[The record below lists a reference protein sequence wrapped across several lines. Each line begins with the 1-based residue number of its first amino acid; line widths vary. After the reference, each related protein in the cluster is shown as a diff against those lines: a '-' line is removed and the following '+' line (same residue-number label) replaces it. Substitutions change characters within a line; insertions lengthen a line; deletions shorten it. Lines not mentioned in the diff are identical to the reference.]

1 MKDQSS
7 AETAIDKAKAMIE
20 GGWRIVPILP
30 KQKRPAH
37 TGWTE
42 REFTSEDFRPDS
54 GIGIVTGQGIVAL
67 DVDAYCEDVSAAIVT
82 EAMRRFG
89 ATLERVGQAPK
100 TALFYRGL
108 DIKKRD
114 VTLQPTGKA
123 PNGKQEKLEVLG
135 NGQQIVAFGIH
146 PDTGQPYRWKG
157 VRPWDT
163 FPGWVDNLLPEITQE
178 GLDDFL
184 DWVAAE
190 YGEQRKLS
198 QRAAPMMV
206 ASAARGWGE
215 TALSNEIAELV
226 RTPEGDRNN
235 ALNTSAFRMG
245 QIVGGGH
252 LDEDEAVAALKQ
264 AALQMGLEAREIHP
278 TIKSGL
284 TAGKSEPRHPEK
296 RAAEAHLDAKT
307 AKDAD
312 RIAKRIKDGL
322 KDVLAEVGI
331 KVDAIAVDAER
342 VGKMIGRSFWSASQS
357 KLHFLN
363 REGHLVKFTQGEGWK
378 FMLATFGS
386 PVGADEIAAWVSQVI
401 PKDRQ
406 AAEKSLRAAIRTPVM
421 DHILLY
427 RQRDMIAWGV
437 DMFATH
443 EVFVLREHD
452 AQIVLPHIPWT
463 TGPIDMLFVDDFRT
477 HWPDVDAVLKFII
490 DARFAGD
497 RKKAYLWWQADS
509 DFGKGLFTGLLKDL
523 GVVVETSTKEI
534 EKVMEG
540 QPVGLSADNFK
551 RAIVLLV
558 DEFKSVKSELKQLQ
572 NEIELSPKN
581 QLRQRAAIYTKLF
594 MSAEN
599 VASLV
604 TSHGVEDQFANRM
617 SFIENSGRIDDRP
630 VFAANK
636 SAYAVNLRNWIA
648 LTLNQHVEEYRK
660 LGSSGAVTVADAA
673 VTAFHASRGIGKQL
687 GRVSESLHQIAD
699 AFREAMLNKD
709 HDFSPD
715 VINLTN
721 GGVGLI
727 RPRKLFEDWL
737 ADNYDQSERMT
748 FVKKAKNVLALAS
761 RDGEVKVRLTSDRKS
776 VKCLLLKE

>member
-7 AETAIDKAKAMIE
+7 AETAIDKAKAMIN
-20 GGWRIVPILP
+20 GGWRVVPILP

-82 EAMRRFG
+82 EAIRRFG
-89 ATLERVGQAPK
+89 VTLERVGQAPK

-114 VTLQPTGKA
+114 VILQPTGKA

-163 FPGWVDNLLPEITQE
+163 SLGWVDDLLPEITQE
-178 GLDDFL
+178 GLDDFV
-184 DWVAAE
+184 DWVTTE

-198 QRAAPMMV
+198 QQAMPTIPAPV
-206 ASAARGWGE
+206 AGGWGRN
-215 TALSNEIAELV
+215 ALSKEVAELV
-226 RTPEGDRNN
+226 RTPEGNRNN

-245 QIVGGGH
+245 QIIGGGH
-252 LDEDEAVAALKQ
+252 LDENKAVAALKQ

-284 TAGKSEPRHPEK
+284 TAGRSNPRHPEK
-296 RAAEAHLDAKT
+296 HAVESRLDAKT
-307 AKDAD
+307 NKDANQVAE
-312 RIAKRIKDGL
+312 RIRDSL
-322 KDVLAEVGI
+322 KDSLAEVGI

-363 REGHLVKFTQGEGWK
+363 REGHLVKFTQSEGWK
-378 FMLATFGS
+378 FLLATFGS
-386 PVGADEIAAWVSQVI
+386 PVGADEIAAWLSQVI

-406 AAEKSLRAAIRTPVM
+406 AAEKSLRAAIRAPVM

-427 RQRDMIAWGV
+427 RQRDMIAWAV

-443 EVFVLREHD
+443 EVFVLREND

-463 TGPIDMLFVDDFRT
+463 SGPIEMLYIDDFRT
-477 HWPDVDAVLKFII
+477 HWPDVDQVLKFII

-523 GVVVETSTKEI
+523 GLVVETSTKEI

-617 SFIENSGRIDDRP
+617 SLIQNSGRIDDRQL
-630 VFAANK
+630 FAANK
-636 SAYAVNLRNWIA
+636 SAYAVSLRNWIG
-648 LTLNQHVEEYRK
+648 LTLNQHVEEYRE
-660 LGSSGAVTVADAA
+660 LGSSEAVTVADAA
-673 VTAFHASRGIGKQL
+673 VTEFHANRGVGKQL
-687 GRVSESLHQIAD
+687 GRVSESLQEIAE
-699 AFREAMLNKD
+699 AFREAMLDKQHN
-709 HDFSPD
+709 FSPD
-715 VINLTN
+715 IVDLTK
-721 GGVGLI
+721 GGIGLL
-727 RPRKLFEDWL
+727 RPRKLFEEWL
-737 ADNYDQSERMT
+737 GDNYDQSERMT
-748 FVKKAKNVLALAS
+748 FVKKAKVVLTLAS
-761 RDGEVKVRLTSDRKS
+761 RDGEVKARLTSDRKS

>member
-7 AETAIDKAKAMIE
+7 AETAIDKAKAMIN
-20 GGWRIVPILP
+20 GGWRVVPILP

-82 EAMRRFG
+82 EAIRRFG
-89 ATLERVGQAPK
+89 VTLERVGQAPK

-114 VTLQPTGKA
+114 VILQPTGKA

-163 FPGWVDNLLPEITQE
+163 SLGWVDDLLPEITQE
-178 GLDDFL
+178 GLDDFV
-184 DWVAAE
+184 DWVTTE

-198 QRAAPMMV
+198 QQAMPTIPAPV
-206 ASAARGWGE
+206 AGGWGRN
-215 TALSNEIAELV
+215 ALSKEVAELV
-226 RTPEGDRNN
+226 RTPEGNRNN

-252 LDEDEAVAALKQ
+252 LDENKAVAALKQ

-284 TAGKSEPRHPEK
+284 TAGRSNPRHPEK
-296 RAAEAHLDAKT
+296 HAVESRLDAKT
-307 AKDAD
+307 NKDANQVAE
-312 RIAKRIKDGL
+312 RIRDSL
-322 KDVLAEVGI
+322 KDSLAEVGI

-363 REGHLVKFTQGEGWK
+363 REGHLVKFTQSEGWK
-378 FMLATFGS
+378 FLLATFGS
-386 PVGADEIAAWVSQVI
+386 PIDPADVSEWVSQVV
-401 PKDRQ
+401 PKDQ
-406 AAEKSLRAAIRTPVM
+406 KAVGKSLRGAVRAPVM

-427 RQRDMIAWGV
+427 RQRDMIAWAV

-443 EVFVLREHD
+443 EVFVLREND

-463 TGPIDMLFVDDFRT
+463 SGPIEMLYIDDFRT
-477 HWPDVDAVLKFII
+477 HWPDVDQVLKFII

-617 SFIENSGRIDDRP
+617 SLIQNSGRIDDRQL
-630 VFAANK
+630 FAANK
-636 SAYAVNLRNWIA
+636 SAYAVSLRNWIG
-648 LTLNQHVEEYRK
+648 LTLNQHVEEYRE
-660 LGSSGAVTVADAA
+660 LGSSEAVTVADAA
-673 VTAFHASRGIGKQL
+673 VTEFHANRGVGKQL
-687 GRVSESLHQIAD
+687 GRVSESLHEIAE
-699 AFREAMLNKD
+699 AFRKSMLEKN
-709 HDFSPD
+709 HDYCPD
-715 VINLTN
+715 IIKLTK
-721 GGVGLI
+721 GGIGLL
-727 RPRKLFEDWL
+727 RPRKLFEEWL
-737 ADNYDQSERMT
+737 GDNYDQSERMT
-748 FVKKAKNVLALAS
+748 FVKKAKVVLTLAS
-761 RDGEVKVRLTSDRKS
+761 MDGEVKARLTSDRKS

>member
-1 MKDQSS
+1 MKAQSS
-7 AETAIDKAKAMIE
+7 DFTTIDKAKAMIG

-37 TGWTE
+37 AVWQK
-42 REFTSEDFRPDS
+42 REFTSQDFRPDS
-54 GIGIVTGQGIVAL
+54 GIGIVTGHGIVAL
-67 DVDAYCEDVSAAIVT
+67 DVDAYCEDVSAAIAA
-82 EAMRRFG
+82 EAIKRFG
-89 ATLERVGQAPK
+89 DTLERVGEAPK

-108 DIKKRD
+108 DIKKGNII
-114 VTLQPTGKA
+114 LKPTGKA

-135 NGQQIVAFGIH
+135 NGQQIVACGIH
-146 PDTGQPYRWKG
+146 PDTGQPYTWKDIT
-157 VRPWDT
+157 PWDT
-163 FPGWVDNLLPEITQE
+163 FLGCVDDLLPEITQQ

-190 YGEQRKLS
+190 YGEPRKLS
-198 QRAAPMMV
+198 QQAVPTIPAPV
-206 ASAARGWGE
+206 AGGWGRN
-215 TALSNEIAELV
+215 ALSKEVAELV
-226 RTPEGDRNN
+226 RTPEGNRNN

-252 LDEDEAVAALKQ
+252 LDENKAVAALKQ
-264 AALQMGLEAREIHP
+264 AALQMGLEAREIRP

-284 TAGKSEPRHPEK
+284 TAGKSNPRHPEK
-296 RAAEAHLDAKT
+296 HAVESRLDAKT
-307 AKDAD
+307 IKDAD
-312 RIAKRIKDGL
+312 RIVERIREGL
-322 KDVLAEVGI
+322 KNVLAEVGI
-331 KVDAIAVDAER
+331 KVDVIAVDAER
-342 VGKMIGRSFWSASQS
+342 VGKLIGRSFWSASQS

-363 REGHLVKFTQGEGWK
+363 REGHLVKFTQSEGWK
-378 FMLATFGS
+378 FLLATFGS
-386 PVGADEIAAWVSQVI
+386 PIDPVDVNEWVSQVV
-401 PKDRQ
+401 PKDQ
-406 AAEKSLRAAIRTPVM
+406 KAVGKSLRGAVRAPVM

-427 RQRDMIAWGV
+427 RQRDMIAWAV

-443 EVFVLREHD
+443 EVFVLREND

-463 TGPIDMLFVDDFRT
+463 SGPIEMLYIDDFRT
-477 HWPDVDAVLKFII
+477 HWPDVDQVLKFII

-617 SFIENSGRIDDRP
+617 SLIQNSGRIDDRQL
-630 VFAANK
+630 FSANK
-636 SAYAVNLRNWIA
+636 SSYAVSLRNWIG

-660 LGSSGAVTVADAA
+660 LGSSEAVTVADAA
-673 VTAFHASRGIGKQL
+673 VTGFHANRGIGKQL
-687 GRVSESLHQIAD
+687 GRVSESLQEIAE
-699 AFREAMLNKD
+699 AFREAMLDKQHN
-709 HDFSPD
+709 FSPD
-715 VINLTN
+715 IVDLTK
-721 GGVGLI
+721 GGIGLL
-727 RPRKLFEDWL
+727 RPRKLFEEWL
-737 ADNYDQSERMT
+737 GDNYDQSERMT
-748 FVKKAKNVLALAS
+748 FVKKAKVVLTLAS
-761 RDGEVKVRLTSDRKS
+761 RDGEVKARLTSDRKS

>member
-7 AETAIDKAKAMIE
+7 AETAIDKAKAMIN
-20 GGWRIVPILP
+20 GGWRVVPILP

-82 EAMRRFG
+82 EAIRRFG
-89 ATLERVGQAPK
+89 DTLERVGQAPK

-108 DIKKRD
+108 NIKKRD
-114 VTLQPTGKA
+114 VTLKPTGKA

-163 FPGWVDNLLPEITQE
+163 SLGWVDDLLPEITQE
-178 GLDDFL
+178 GLDDFV
-184 DWVAAE
+184 DWVTTE

-198 QRAAPMMV
+198 QQAMPTIPAPV
-206 ASAARGWGE
+206 AGGWGRN
-215 TALSNEIAELV
+215 ALSKEVAELV
-226 RTPEGDRNN
+226 RTPEGNRNN

-252 LDEDEAVAALKQ
+252 LDENKAVAALKQ
-264 AALQMGLEAREIHP
+264 AALQMGLEAREIHA
-278 TIKSGL
+278 TIRSGL
-284 TAGKSEPRHPEK
+284 TAGRSNPRHPEK
-296 RAAEAHLDAKT
+296 HAVESRLDAKT
-307 AKDAD
+307 TKDANQVAE
-312 RIAKRIKDGL
+312 RIRDSL
-322 KDVLAEVGI
+322 KNSLAEVGI
-331 KVDAIAVDAER
+331 KVDAIAIDTER

-363 REGHLVKFTQGEGWK
+363 REGHLVKFTQSEGWK
-378 FMLATFGS
+378 FLLATFGS
-386 PVGADEIAAWVSQVI
+386 PIDPADVSEWVSQVV
-401 PKDRQ
+401 PKDQ
-406 AAEKSLRAAIRTPVM
+406 KAVGKSLRGAVRAPVM

-427 RQRDMIAWGV
+427 RQRDMIAWAV

-443 EVFVLREHD
+443 EVFVLREND

-463 TGPIDMLFVDDFRT
+463 SGPIEMLYIDDFRT
-477 HWPDVDAVLKFII
+477 HWPDVDQVLKFII

-617 SFIENSGRIDDRP
+617 SLIQNSGRIDDRQL
-630 VFAANK
+630 FAANK
-636 SAYAVNLRNWIA
+636 SAYAVSLRNWIG
-648 LTLNQHVEEYRK
+648 LTLNQHVEEYRE
-660 LGSSGAVTVADAA
+660 LGSSEAVTVADAA
-673 VTAFHASRGIGKQL
+673 VTEFHANRGIGKQL
-687 GRVSESLHQIAD
+687 GRVSESLQEIAE
-699 AFREAMLNKD
+699 AFREAMLDKQHN
-709 HDFSPD
+709 FSPD
-715 VINLTN
+715 IVDLTK
-721 GGVGLI
+721 GGIGLL
-727 RPRKLFEDWL
+727 RSRKLFEEWL
-737 ADNYDQSERMT
+737 GDNYDQSERMT
-748 FVKKAKNVLALAS
+748 FVKKAKVVLTLAS
-761 RDGEVKVRLTSDRKS
+761 RDGEVKARLTSDRKS

>member
-1 MKDQSS
+1 MKDHSS
-7 AETAIDKAKAMIE
+7 TKTAIGKAKAMIE
-20 GGWRIVPILP
+20 GGWRVVPILP

-42 REFTSEDFRPDS
+42 REFYADDFQPDS
-54 GIGIVTGQGIVAL
+54 GIGIVTGHGIVAL
-67 DVDAYCEDVSAAIVT
+67 DLDAYCEDVSAAIAA
-82 EAMRRFG
+82 EAIRRFG
-89 ATLERVGQAPK
+89 DTLERVGEAPK

-108 DIKKRD
+108 NIKKRNII
-114 VTLQPTGKA
+114 LKPTGKA

-146 PDTGQPYRWKG
+146 PDTCQPYTWKDIT
-157 VRPWDT
+157 PWDT
-163 FPGWVDNLLPEITQE
+163 VLGGVEDLLPEITQD
-178 GLDDFL
+178 GLDEFL
-184 DWVAAE
+184 NWVTTG

-198 QRAAPMMV
+198 QQAMPTIPTPFAG
-206 ASAARGWGE
+206 GWGRN
-215 TALSNEIAELV
+215 ALSKEVAELV
-226 RTPEGDRNN
+226 RTPEGNRNN

-252 LDEDEAVAALKQ
+252 LDENQAVDALKQ
-264 AALQMGLEAREIHP
+264 AALQMGLEACEIHP

-284 TAGKSEPRHPEK
+284 TAGRSNPRHPEK
-296 RAAEAHLDAKT
+296 HAVESRLDAKT
-307 AKDAD
+307 TKDAD
-312 RIAKRIKDGL
+312 RIVERIKDGL

-363 REGHLVKFTQGEGWK
+363 REGHLVKFTQSEGWK
-378 FMLATFGS
+378 FLLATFGTPIDPNDVS
-386 PVGADEIAAWVSQVI
+386 EWVSQVA
-401 PKDRQ
+401 PKDQ
-406 AAEKSLRAAIRTPVM
+406 KAVEKSLRGAIRAPVM

-427 RQRDMIAWGV
+427 RQRDMIAWAV
-437 DMFATH
+437 DMFATN

-463 TGPIDMLFVDDFRT
+463 TGPIEMGFIEDFRA
-477 HWPDVDAVLKFII
+477 HWPDVDQVLKFVI

-497 RKKAYLWWQADS
+497 RKKAYIWWQADS

-617 SFIENSGRIDDRP
+617 SFIQNSGRIDDRP
-630 VFAANK
+630 IFAANK
-636 SAYAVNLRNWIA
+636 SAYAVSLRNWIA

-660 LGSSGAVTVADAA
+660 LGSAQAVTVADEA

-687 GRVSESLHQIAD
+687 GRVSESLHEIAE
-699 AFREAMLNKD
+699 AFRKSMLEKN
-709 HDFSPD
+709 HDYCPD
-715 VINLTN
+715 IIKLTK
-721 GGVGLI
+721 GGIGLL
-727 RPRKLFEDWL
+727 RPRKLFEEWL

-748 FVKKAKNVLALAS
+748 FIKKAKDILALAS
-761 RDGEVKVRLTSDRKS
+761 KDGEVKVRRTSDRKS

>member
-1 MKDQSS
+1 MKAQSS
-7 AETAIDKAKAMIE
+7 DMTTIDKAKAMIE
-20 GGWRIVPILP
+20 GGWRIVPLQP

-37 TGWTE
+37 ADWPE
-42 REFTSEDFRPDS
+42 REFTSKDFRPNS
-54 GIGIVTGQGIVAL
+54 GIGIVTGHGILAL
-67 DVDAYCEDVSAAIVT
+67 DVDAYCEDVSAAIVN
-82 EAMRRFG
+82 EAMQRFG
-89 ATLERVGQAPK
+89 TTLERVGEAPK
-100 TALFYRGL
+100 TALLYRGP
-108 DIKKRD
+108 DIKKRN
-114 VTLQPTGKA
+114 VTLRPTGKA

-135 NGQQIVAFGIH
+135 NGQQIVAVGIH
-146 PDTGQPYRWKG
+146 PDTSQPYTWKD
-157 VRPWDT
+157 VTPWDT
-163 FPGWVDNLLPEITQE
+163 FLGRVDDLLPEITQGE
-178 GLDDFL
+178 LDDFL
-184 DWVAAE
+184 GWVTAE
-190 YGEQRKLS
+190 YGEKPKLS
-198 QRAAPMMV
+198 QRAAPV
-206 ASAARGWGE
+206 RLAPASLGWGKN
-215 TALSNEIAELV
+215 ALSNEIAELIK
-226 RTPEGDRNN
+226 TPEGNRNN

-252 LDEDEAVAALKQ
+252 LDENKAVAALKQ
-264 AALQMGLEAREIHP
+264 AGLQMGLEACETRS

-284 TAGKSEPRHPEK
+284 TAGKGKPRHPGK
-296 RAAEAHLDAKT
+296 LALEAHLDAKT
-307 AKDAD
+307 AEDANQVSE
-312 RIAKRIKDGL
+312 RIRDSL

-342 VGKMIGRSFWSASQS
+342 VGKIIGRSFWSASQS

-363 REGHLVKFTQGEGWK
+363 REGHLVKFTQSEGWK
-378 FMLATFGS
+378 FLLATFGS
-386 PVGADEIAAWVSQVI
+386 PIDPDDVREWVSQVA
-401 PKDRQ
+401 PKDQ
-406 AAEKSLRAAIRTPVM
+406 KAVEKSLRAAIRAPVM

-427 RQRDMIAWGV
+427 RQRDMIAWAV

-463 TGPIDMLFVDDFRT
+463 TGPIEMLYIDDFRT
-477 HWPDVDAVLKFII
+477 HWPEIDQVLKFII

-497 RKKAYLWWQADS
+497 RKKAYIWWQADS

-540 QPVGLSADNFK
+540 QPVGLSADSFK

-604 TSHGVEDQFANRM
+604 TSHGVEDQFANRI
-617 SFIENSGRIDDRP
+617 SFIQNAGRIDDRP
-630 VFAANK
+630 LFAANK
-636 SAYAVNLRNWIA
+636 SSYAESLRNWIA
-648 LTLNQHVEEYRK
+648 LTLNQHVEEYRE
-660 LGSSGAVTVADAA
+660 LGSSQAVSVADAA
-673 VTAFHASRGIGKQL
+673 VTEFHACRGIGNQL
-687 GRVSESLHQIAD
+687 GRVSKSLNEIAE
-699 AFREAMLNKD
+699 AFREAMLDKE

-715 VINLTN
+715 VVKLAN
-721 GGVGLI
+721 GGLGLM
-727 RPRKLFEDWL
+727 RSRKLFEEWL

-748 FVKKAKNVLALAS
+748 FVKKAKDVLALAS
-761 RDGEVKVRLTSDRKS
+761 RDGEIKARRTADKKS
-776 VKCLLLKE
+776 VRCLLLKE